1 MLEDGRRR
9 IFVLIYTRRGTV
21 LRGEGANVD
30 ECSYPLVGTGRCNDS
45 AAIRMA
51 NEDDRAGGAGKRRSY
66 RGRVIGDSVKGRPRD
81 GLNSALHSGYQ
92 PGAFRIV
99 RQQR

>member
-9 IFVLIYTRRGTV
+9 IFVLIDKRCGTV

-30 ECSYPLVGTGRCNDS
+30 ECCYPLVGTGRCNDS

-51 NEDDRAGGAGKRRSY
+51 NETTRAVRPGERRPHF
-66 RGRVIGDSVKGRPRD
+66 GRVVGDCVEMVLRRYDLKAIGQETRND
-81 GLNSALHSGYQ
+81 LT
-92 PGAFRIV
+92 IT
-99 RQQR
+99 

>member
-9 IFVLIYTRRGTV
+9 IFVLIDERCRAV

-30 ECSYPLVGTGRCNDS
+30 ECCYPLVGTGRCNDS

-51 NEDDRAGGAGKRRSY
+51 NENDRAGSASERRSHC
-66 RGRVIGDSVKGRPRD
+66 GRVVGDCVEMVLRRYNLETIGQKTRND
-81 GLNSALHSGYQ
+81 LT
-92 PGAFRIV
+92 IT
-99 RQQR
+99 